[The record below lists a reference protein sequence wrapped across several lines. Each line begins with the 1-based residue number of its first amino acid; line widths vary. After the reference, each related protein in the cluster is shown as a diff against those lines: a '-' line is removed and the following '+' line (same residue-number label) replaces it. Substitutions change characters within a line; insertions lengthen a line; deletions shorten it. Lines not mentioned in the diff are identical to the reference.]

1 MLASIVIGWAAE
13 LLAVRLSAGIA
24 LAILAW
30 LQTSPEFA
38 VEATIAWSQDSNLA
52 LANLTGS
59 LRLLMGFGWPLVFFI
74 HWLSQKRRKVQVRD
88 VTLQPSFA
96 VEAAGLA
103 IPVLYFLVIWA
114 KGTWTGID
122 GIILCSFYALYFW
135 MLNYERKVGVKVPE
149 KAEEGDDAD
158 EPWVVRKVLHF
169 TPRWQKLA
177 VLGMFVFGGVTLLY
191 TVHPFVESLK
201 VAAFALGVSE
211 FVFIQWVA
219 PIASEFPEKITA
231 FNWAR
236 NAKKVPMAVVNML
249 SSVTSQW
256 TLLAGLVP
264 IIFWMSAGHMVTIE
278 LTDFQRTEILLTIA
292 QSAVA
297 VAFLADLKIKN
308 YEAFGLFVLWLAQLL
323 VPHLREQLVIVYFAW
338 FLLES
343 IRLAL
348 NPSQCLAWITL
359 RKIFFP
365 SKRGQAGGVS

>member
-24 LAILAW
+24 LAVLAW

-38 VEATIAWSQDSNLA
+38 VEATIAWSQNSHLA

-74 HWLSQKRRKVQVRD
+74 HWVSQRRKKINVRSI
-88 VTLQPSFA
+88 TLQPSFA

-103 IPVLYFLVIWA
+103 IPVIYFLVIWA
-114 KGTWTGID
+114 KGTWNGID

-135 MLNYERKVGVKVPE
+135 MLNYERKVGVKVPAQ
-149 KAEEGDDAD
+149 AEDHDDAD
-158 EPWVVRKVLHF
+158 EPWVVRKVLHL
-169 TPRWQKLA
+169 TPSKQNLA
-177 VLGMFVFGGVTLLY
+177 VLGMFIFGGVTLFF

-201 VAAFALGVSE
+201 VAALSLGVSE

-219 PIASEFPEKITA
+219 PIASEFPEKVTA

-236 NAKKVPMAVVNML
+236 NARKVPMAVVNML

-264 IIFWMSAGHMVTIE
+264 IIFWISAGHMVTIE
-278 LTDFQRTEILLTIA
+278 LSDFQRTEILLTIA

-297 VAFLADLKIKN
+297 VVFLADLKVKN
-308 YEAFGLFVLWLAQLL
+308 FEAFGLFVLWVAQLL
-323 VPHLREQLVIVYFAW
+323 LPHTREPLVYVYAGW

-343 IRLAL
+343 FRLAL
-348 NPSQCLAWITL
+348 NPSQCVAWITL

-365 SKRGQAGGVS
+365 SKRARGGVS